1 MRLSA
6 ENGRRW
12 AMQFYTLLVLAF
24 LLVPLL
30 VIVPVSLTSGNTL
43 IFPTPGISLR
53 WYQEVTTDPKWASA
67 LWNSLVI
74 GISATVLATIMGV
87 LAAIGLA
94 WGTFPGR
101 KVIFALAAAPLVA
114 PIVIVGVA
122 AFSFYASLGLIG
134 NRLSLIL
141 THTALAVPVV
151 LTAVTASLAGFDR
164 TLMRAAASL
173 GAGQARAVL
182 KVLLPLIAPGVMTG
196 ALIAFIISFDE
207 VVVASFLSLA
217 DQRTLPRLIFSGVR
231 ESVSPAIAAAAIL
244 LILFSAL
251 LLAVIGWIQSRTRH
265 TNVD

>member
-1 MRLSA
+1 M

-12 AMQFYTLLVLAF
+12 AMYGYTFLILVF
-24 LLVPLL
+24 LLAPLL

-43 IFPTPGISLR
+43 IFPTPGVSLR
-53 WYQEVTTDPKWASA
+53 WYEEVITDPKWIAA

-74 GISATVLATIMGV
+74 GVSATILATAMGV
-87 LAAIGLA
+87 LAAIGLT

-101 KVIFALAAAPLVA
+101 KLIYGLAAAPLVA

-151 LTAVTASLAGFDR
+151 VTMVAASLAGFDR

-173 GAGQARAVL
+173 GAGHLRTFT

-217 DQRTLPRLIFSGVR
+217 EQRTLPRLIFSGVR

-244 LILFSAL
+244 LIGFSAL
-251 LLAVIGWIQSRTRH
+251 LLALAGWIQSRTRRARE
-265 TNVD
+265 